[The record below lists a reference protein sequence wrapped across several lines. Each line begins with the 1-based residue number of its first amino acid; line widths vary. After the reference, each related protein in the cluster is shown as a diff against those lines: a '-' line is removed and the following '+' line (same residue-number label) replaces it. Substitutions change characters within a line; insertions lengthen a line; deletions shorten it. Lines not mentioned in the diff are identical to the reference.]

1 MMKKILSMMLVCVM
15 VVGMVTGCGSSDE
28 QKTSSSTSDSGK
40 KKLTAAANVDYAPFE
55 FYEDGKPVGFDVD
68 LWSAICDKL
77 GYEAEFVHY
86 PWDGLISGIQADK
99 FDAIVADMEIT
110 DERKESVLFTDPYFY
125 ETIGIAK
132 QAGSNINSLS
142 DLKDQTIGLQTGTV
156 AETWASKNESKI
168 QEKEFTKYETMA
180 DALMDLEAGRTV
192 AVINNGPYIQYQA
205 KINDKI
211 DVMDIIDDDPILC
224 GIAFNKD
231 DSELCN
237 KVNGVLKELVSDGTY
252 AKLYQKWFGADPN
265 KDFMP
270 GGKNGAATGSAAE

>member
-132 QAGSNINSLS
+132 QAGSNINALS
-142 DLKDQTIGLQTGTV
+142 DLKDQTIGIQTGTV

-192 AVINNGPYIQYQA
+192 AVITNGPYIQYQA

-224 GIAFNKD
+224 CIAFN
-231 DSELCN
+231 
-237 KVNGVLKELVSDGTY
+237 
-252 AKLYQKWFGADPN
+252 
-265 KDFMP
+265 
-270 GGKNGAATGSAAE
+270 